1 MTQYC
6 ISDLSMKLNT
16 RRGNTAKDGCSY
28 VGHTAWFAGMWL
40 QATAG
45 RFRTEL
51 EGTFSPKYMV
61 LV

>member
-1 MTQYC
+1 
-6 ISDLSMKLNT
+6 MKLNT